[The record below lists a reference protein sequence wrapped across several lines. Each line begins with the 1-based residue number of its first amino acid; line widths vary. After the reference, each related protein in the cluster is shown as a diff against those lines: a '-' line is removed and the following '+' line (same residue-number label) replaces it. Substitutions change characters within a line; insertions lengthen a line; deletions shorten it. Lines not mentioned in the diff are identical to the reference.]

1 MTEIRFYHLE
11 RQSLEAVLP
20 AMLVKALERQWRTV
34 VQAATDER
42 TEALANLLWTSADD
56 NFIPHGTKADGYAA
70 LQPIWLTATGE
81 NPNGATVRFFV
92 DGAAAGSL
100 DGLDLAVIIFDG
112 NDSEAV
118 SRARED
124 WKRFKSSGHQTTY
137 WQQDDHGR
145 WQNRA

>member
-11 RQSLEAVLP
+11 RQTLEAVLP
-20 AMLVKALERQWRTV
+20 AMLVKGLERQWRAV

-42 TEALANLLWTSADD
+42 AEALANLLWTAADD
-56 NFIPHGTKADGYAA
+56 SFIPHGTKADGFAA
-70 LQPIWLTATGE
+70 LQPIWLTASGE

-92 DGAAAGSL
+92 DGAGAGNL

-112 NDSEAV
+112 NDSDAV

-124 WKRFKSSGHQTTY
+124 WQRFKSLGLQISY
-137 WQQDDHGR
+137 WQQDEQGR